1 MRVTVRY
8 FAALRAERGETE
20 EKISTTAST
29 ARGLYRELAERHG
42 FTLQEEIL
50 LVSINRVMSDLDAT
64 ISEDDEI
71 VFIPPV
77 AGG

>member
-8 FAALRAERGETE
+8 FAALRSERGENE
-20 EKISTTAST
+20 ENIDTTAKS

-42 FTLQEEIL
+42 FTLQEDIL
-50 LVSINRVMSDLDAT
+50 LVSINRVMTDLDAT